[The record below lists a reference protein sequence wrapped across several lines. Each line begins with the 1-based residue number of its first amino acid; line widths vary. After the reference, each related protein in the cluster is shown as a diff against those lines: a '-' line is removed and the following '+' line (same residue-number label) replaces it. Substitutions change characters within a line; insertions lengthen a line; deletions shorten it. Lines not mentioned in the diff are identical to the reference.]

1 MNKKATFVTAVLL
14 VLGVAVFFAGDAS
27 LTNACTGRSGAAA
40 KTAGAGKA
48 SCSKGAALA
57 GARSCSRSASAAT
70 LAEINYRE
78 GKRLVLTGN
87 SACGAELELTESCQ
101 SVFKTADG
109 KIYRLMKNGHAKKM
123 QNTKADNGFE
133 IVTYVRLLDGEKYL
147 EVKNFKTL

>member
-1 MNKKATFVTAVLL
+1 MSKKATFVTAVLL
-14 VLGVAVFFAGDAS
+14 VLGVAVFFVSDAS
-27 LTNACTGRSGAAA
+27 LTNACTGKSAAA

-48 SCSKGAALA
+48 GCSKGVALA
-57 GARSCSRSASAAT
+57 GGSSCSRSASVAT